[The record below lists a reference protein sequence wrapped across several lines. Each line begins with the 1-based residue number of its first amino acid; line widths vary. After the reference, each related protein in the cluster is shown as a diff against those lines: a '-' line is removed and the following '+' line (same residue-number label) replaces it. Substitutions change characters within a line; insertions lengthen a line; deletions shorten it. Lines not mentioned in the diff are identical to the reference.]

1 MAKNNNWE
9 PIDHSE
15 DFLRGLRNYKS
26 EMKLQPLSKSQML
39 MMNDHNP
46 SFLIR
51 QDNSDLLPAPEPSG
65 FQVPQMSDHNMG

>member
-1 MAKNNNWE
+1 
-9 PIDHSE
+9 
-15 DFLRGLRNYKS
+15 
-26 EMKLQPLSKSQML
+26 MKLQPLSKSQML